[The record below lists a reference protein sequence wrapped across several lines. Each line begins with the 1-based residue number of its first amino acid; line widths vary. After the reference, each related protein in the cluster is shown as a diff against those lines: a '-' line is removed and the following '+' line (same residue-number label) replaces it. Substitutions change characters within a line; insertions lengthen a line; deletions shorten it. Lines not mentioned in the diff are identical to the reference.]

1 MDQDLDKR
9 AETKKLLEEDIG
21 TSFCNL
27 ILDSDFLYMTQKAQA
42 AKLINRIS
50 SKLRQWKD
58 NPQNRW
64 KYFQIVYLVRD
75 FFFF

>member
-1 MDQDLDKR
+1 MDQDLNKR

-42 AKLINRIS
+42 AKGKINCNS
-50 SKLRQWKD
+50 LKLKTLV
-58 NPQNRW
+58 
-64 KYFQIVYLVRD
+64 FQSPLSEK
-75 FFFF
+75 

>member
-50 SKLRQWKD
+50 SKLRQ
-58 NPQNRW
+58 
-64 KYFQIVYLVRD
+64 
-75 FFFF
+75 

>member
-27 ILDSDFLYMTQKAQA
+27 ILDSDFLDMIKKAQA
-42 AKLINRIS
+42 NKLIN
-50 SKLRQWKD
+50 
-58 NPQNRW
+58 
-64 KYFQIVYLVRD
+64 
-75 FFFF
+75 